1 MQQDE
6 FMNIRRE
13 VGKTIKE
20 EFGDRIKGIE
30 IFDVVNEPSHWAF
43 KIRFVAYDYF
53 VVVFNY
59 ELDIIGFSIEVN
71 GGRYISL
78 LSGHNCYSNTD
89 FRKHLQGVQE
99 NLELRIPDKFLKA
112 NGWK

>member
-6 FMNIRRE
+6 FMNIKKE
-13 VGKTIKE
+13 VGKAIKE
-20 EFGDRIKGIE
+20 KFGDKIGGIE

-43 KIRFVAYDYF
+43 KIRFIAYDYF

-71 GGRYISL
+71 GERYIRL
-78 LSGHNCYSNTD
+78 LSGHYCYSEID
-89 FRKHLQGVQE
+89 FGKYLQEIQE
-99 NLELRIPDKFLKA
+99 SLELRIPDKFLKA
-112 NGWK
+112 KGWA